1 MFENPN
7 APAGKPRLADGVSDD
22 LVRHYREGNRDGDK
36 FEKPLANSFA
46 LFAIF
51 ALGAAVWHADRNRHK
66 LLMTG
71 KFRANCDLTFATD
84 RCSDLT
90 EL

>member
-7 APAGKPRLADGVSDD
+7 APAGKRERRLADGVSDD
-22 LVRHYREGNRDGDK
+22 RDRDYSVLNPERSRKLFRSGD
-36 FEKPLANSFA
+36 SV
-46 LFAIF
+46 FAIF